1 MLDARARVWS
11 NGRFEVT
18 QVKRALSATLALVP
32 VLLLAACSGN
42 TDAPSSGGS
51 LVVQDLVVGAGATAA
66 TGDVV
71 TVNYVGTLTNGTK
84 FDSSYDHNQP
94 YTFRLGAGAVI
105 AGWDQGVVGMKVGG
119 KRRLTIPPSLGY
131 GSQAN
136 GPIPANS
143 TLIFE
148 IELLSI
154 AGK

>member
-1 MLDARARVWS
+1 M
-11 NGRFEVT
+11 
-18 QVKRALSATLALVP
+18 KRAFSAILALLP
-32 VLLLAACSGN
+32 VLLLAACGGGA
-42 TDAPSSGGS
+42 DAPSAGGS
-51 LVVQDLVVGAGATAA
+51 LVVQDLVVGTGATAA
-66 TGDVV
+66 TGDLV

-84 FDSSYDHNQP
+84 FDSSYDRNQP

-131 GSQAN
+131 GSQPN

>member
-1 MLDARARVWS
+1 MNRTLPAA
-11 NGRFEVT
+11 
-18 QVKRALSATLALVP
+18 LALVP
-32 VLLLAACSGN
+32 VILFSGCSGN
-42 TDAPSSGGS
+42 ADSPSPAAG
-51 LVVQDLVVGAGATAA
+51 LVSQDLVVGTGATAA
-66 TGDVV
+66 SGDLV
-71 TVNYVGTLTNGTK
+71 TVNYVGTLTSGAK
-84 FDSSYDHNQP
+84 FDSSYDRNQP
-94 YTFRLGAGAVI
+94 FTFRLGAGQVI

-119 KRRLTIPPSLGY
+119 KRRLTIPPRLGY